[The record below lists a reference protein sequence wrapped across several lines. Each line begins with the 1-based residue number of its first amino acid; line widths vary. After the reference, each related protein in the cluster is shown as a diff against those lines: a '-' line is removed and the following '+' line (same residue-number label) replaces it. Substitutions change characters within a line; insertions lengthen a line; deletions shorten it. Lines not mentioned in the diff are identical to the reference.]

1 MNVILLSSTCINK
14 PIPGL
19 PHSLVLYLNLI
30 DEWFW
35 CLLTWQGAVYRVRC
49 KYTQSSRELITSDQS
64 TQFFQ
69 QWHLL
74 YRRGHDQRNIT
85 YIFFSSKIFSY
96 NFIGRRLLKL
106 SCLSV
111 IIWTKL
117 KQLHRESSNLLN
129 IIKFS
134 HSFTLI

>member
-19 PHSLVLYLNLI
+19 PYSLVLYLNLI
-30 DEWFW
+30 GEWFW
-35 CLLTWQGAVYRVRC
+35 CLLTWQRAVYRVRC

-74 YRRGHDQRNIT
+74 YSRRGHDQRNIT
-85 YIFFSSKIFSY
+85 YIFISSKIFSY
-96 NFIGRRLLKL
+96 NWQTTSKVVMFISHYLDLLK
-106 SCLSV
+106 
-111 IIWTKL
+111 TAK
-117 KQLHRESSNLLN
+117 KSSNLLN
-129 IIKFS
+129 IIKVS
-134 HSFTLI
+134 HSFT